1 MKNKGLIADKYDYF
15 LLKAQQKKAFRL
27 VLQPLVKHLSIF
39 KRKID
44 PEKLLRAVDGY
55 IGAVESLETNNK
67 WFDGFEATVEGLFDQ
82 LPERSKGSPVSFDE
96 PEGDS
101 VAGDPRF
108 SEKAYLYYVMGQ
120 FVEKAVAKQFIYCV
134 AQNGSRFSI
143 IAARE
148 FSGDEE
154 DEGFPL
160 PAELDPVPI
169 ERFTEHWC
177 EQLGA
182 DRLWFALAFDLESDF
197 RDILST
203 EDLIAEEETNAK
215 KGRGSGRGFEAKDEP
230 FVEFAIELLKS
241 ERARNPHDAMRM
253 IEGGLWKEIAPD
265 AETLDDAVDGGGEY
279 PSKRHRL
286 YNQVNKRWKEHNNSP
301 LS

>member
-1 MKNKGLIADKYDYF
+1 LKNKGLIADKYDYF

-82 LPERSKGSPVSFDE
+82 LPERSKGSPDSFDE

-230 FVEFAIELLKS
+230 FVEFAIELLNS
-241 ERARNPHDAMRM
+241 ERANNPNDAMRM
-253 IEGGLWKEIAPD
+253 IEDRLWKEIAPD
-265 AETLDDAVDGGGEY
+265 AESFEKAVAGGGHY
-279 PSKRHRL
+279 DSKRQRL
-286 YNQVNKRWKEHNNSP
+286 YNQVNKCWKEHPENR
-301 LS
+301 

>member
-1 MKNKGLIADKYDYF
+1 VWSF
-15 LLKAQQKKAFRL
+15 RVVAFRL

-67 WFDGFEATVEGLFDQ
+67 WFVGFEATIEGLFDQ
-82 LPERSKGSPVSFDE
+82 LPEWSKGSPDSFDV

-120 FVEKAVAKQFIYCV
+120 FVKKAVAKQFIYCV

-197 RDILST
+197 RDLLST
-203 EDLIAEEETNAK
+203 DSLIAELETNAK
-215 KGRGSGRGFEAKDEP
+215 KGRGSRRGFEAKDEP

-241 ERARNPHDAMRM
+241 ERANNPNDAMRM
-253 IEGGLWKEIAPD
+253 IEDRLWKEIAPD
-265 AETLDDAVDGGGEY
+265 AESFEKAVAGGGQY
-279 PSKRHRL
+279 DSKRRRL
-286 YNQVNKRWKEHNNSP
+286 YDQVNKCWKEHP
-301 LS
+301 EKR